1 MNSPLSETQS
11 LLIVENKLEITCII
25 FTAAT
30 VFSSLFNLYTAGTD
44 AATGDLHILF
54 RLLIVGLAIGSLY
67 IFEWF
72 QDWSQ
77 RIVVLIHYLVTM
89 CMVFG
94 LVWASGF
101 VIELHPDAYRDI
113 FLNYTGIYVI
123 LVLGEFLYLR
133 ARSAV

>member
-1 MNSPLSETQS
+1 MNSPGSATQS
-11 LLIVENKLEITCII
+11 PLIVKNKLELTCII
-25 FTAAT
+25 FTAVT
-30 VFSSLFNLYTAGTD
+30 VFASLFNLYTVGID
-44 AATGDLHILF
+44 AATGDLHILL

-72 QDWSQ
+72 QDRSQ
-77 RIVVLIHYLVTM
+77 RIVLLIHYLVTM
-89 CMVFG
+89 GAVFG

-113 FLNYTGIYVI
+113 FLNYTGLYVI

-133 ARSAV
+133 ARDIV